1 MKRVLLAVMVTVVM
15 LAGCGNPI
23 KQCGTFTFNGEPSEG
38 GVYLTNSFAFN
49 PSACSVTLTS
59 PPSSCTSNSIAYIQ
73 ILRIIDEDTGEFVA
87 PNSWQTAR
95 IVQSP
100 SNPPTLNGWAVD
112 RASGMT
118 YGYFGMEND
127 GTSFGSDDVP
137 GNNTKPTVLTDWPG
151 QGGTSTD
158 EYWWDA
164 VDVPVCMDPKSAC
177 LNYFLGYYYWLFTTQ
192 PGPPQVASNPFS
204 EVGVDWM
211 RTAAI
216 QAVQQWNLQA
226 ATGIGTHGL
235 PVFGI
240 F

>member
-15 LAGCGNPI
+15 LTGCGNPI
-23 KQCGTFTFNGEPSEG
+23 KQCGTFTFNGESSEG
-38 GVYLTNSFAFN
+38 GVYMTNSFAFN

-59 PPSSCTSNSIAYIQ
+59 PPASCTSNRIAYIQ

-87 PNSWQTAR
+87 PNSWQQAR
-95 IVQSP
+95 IVQNP

-112 RASGMT
+112 RASGFN
-118 YGYFGMEND
+118 YGYFGMQND

-137 GNNTKPTVLTDWPG
+137 GNNTTPTVLTDWPG
-151 QGGTSTD
+151 QTTT
-158 EYWWDA
+158 EHLWYDA
-164 VDVPVCMDPKSAC
+164 VDIPVCMDKSSAC
-177 LNYFLGYYYWLFTTQ
+177 DNYFLGYYYWLFITQ
-192 PGPPQVASNPFS
+192 GGVASNPFS

-216 QAVQQWNLQA
+216 QAVQQWNVQA
-226 ATGIGTHGL
+226 ATGIGTHQL
-235 PVFGI
+235 PAFGY